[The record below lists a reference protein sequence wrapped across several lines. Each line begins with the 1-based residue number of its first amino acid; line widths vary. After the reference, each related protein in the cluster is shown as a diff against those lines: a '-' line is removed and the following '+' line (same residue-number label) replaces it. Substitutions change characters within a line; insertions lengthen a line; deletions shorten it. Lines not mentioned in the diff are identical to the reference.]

1 MAAVT
6 PATVAQKCSRAQLG
20 PSLQAATTDRPPV
33 NIIILDDYQ
42 DAVRKLKCASTME
55 ALNAK
60 VFTNTVKGI
69 GQLSVRLR
77 DAEVLVPIRERTQFP
92 KQLLEKLPKLKLI
105 SQTGKAGSHIDIE
118 TCTKLG
124 IAVAEGVGSPTAPA
138 ELTWALIMAAMRR
151 LPQYIGNLKHGAWQQ
166 SGLKAASMPANF
178 GLGMVLEGK
187 TLGIWGY
194 GKIGQ
199 LVARYGKAFGMQITV
214 WGSESARERAANDG
228 HTTAP
233 SCEAFFETC
242 DVLSLHLRLHD
253 STRGVVKLDALSR
266 MKPTALLVNTSRA
279 ELIEEGALVSALN
292 RGRPGM
298 AAVDVFESEPIL
310 QGHPLLRLENA
321 VCTPHIGYVE
331 QDSYELY
338 FKAAFDNVV
347 NFIAGTPTNLLNPE
361 ALRVLR

>member
-1 MAAVT
+1 MHNRAE
-6 PATVAQKCSRAQLG
+6 PARAHRNH
-20 PSLQAATTDRPPV
+20 PHAV

-42 DAVRKLKCASTME
+42 DAVRKLKCASVME
-55 ALNAK
+55 QLNAK

-105 SQTGKAGSHIDIE
+105 SQTGKVGSHIDIE
-118 TCTKLG
+118 TCTRMG
-124 IAVAEGVGSPTAPA
+124 IAVAEGVGSPVAPA

-178 GLGMVLEGK
+178 GLGLVLHGK

-199 LVARYGKAFGMQITV
+199 IVAGYGKAFGMHVTV
-214 WGSESARERAANDG
+214 WGSEAARTRAESDG
-228 HTTAP
+228 LVAAP
-233 SCEAFFETC
+233 SCEAFFEAC
-242 DVLSLHLRLHD
+242 DVLTLHLRLHD
-253 STRGVVKLDALSR
+253 ATRGVVKLEALSR

-331 QDSYELY
+331 LDSYELY
-338 FKAAFDNVV
+338 FQAAFENVV
-347 NFIAGTPTNLLNPE
+347 NYIAGAPTNILNPE

>member
-1 MAAVT
+1 
-6 PATVAQKCSRAQLG
+6 
-20 PSLQAATTDRPPV
+20 V

-42 DAVRKLKCASTME
+42 DAVRKLRCASVME
-55 ALNAK
+55 PLNAK

-77 DAEVLVPIRERTQFP
+77 DADVLVLIRERTHFP

-105 SQTGKAGSHIDIE
+105 SQTGRVGPHIDVE
-118 TCTKLG
+118 TCTRMG
-124 IAVAEGVGSPTAPA
+124 IAVAEGVGSPVAPA

-166 SGLKAASMPANF
+166 SGLKSASMPPNF
-178 GLGMVLEGK
+178 GLGAVLRGR

-199 LVARYGKAFGMQITV
+199 LVAGYGRAFGMQVMV
-214 WGSESARERAANDG
+214 WGSTSARSRAEHDG
-228 HTTAP
+228 LAVAQD
-233 SCEAFFETC
+233 CESFFEQC

-253 STRGVVKLDALSR
+253 STRGIVKFDELSR
-266 MKPTALLVNTSRA
+266 MKPTALIVNTSRA

-338 FKAAFDNVV
+338 FSAAFDNVLR
-347 NFIAGTPTNLLNPE
+347 FIAGDPANIVNPE

>member
-1 MAAVT
+1 
-6 PATVAQKCSRAQLG
+6 
-20 PSLQAATTDRPPV
+20 V

-42 DAVRKLKCASTME
+42 DAVRKLACASKLE
-55 ALNAK
+55 HLQAK

-77 DAEVLVPIRERTQFP
+77 DVDVLVLIRERTQFP
-92 KQLLEKLPKLKLI
+92 RQLLEKLPKLKLI
-105 SQTGKAGSHIDIE
+105 SQTGRVGPHIDVDA
-118 TCTKLG
+118 CTRLG
-124 IAVAEGVGSPTAPA
+124 IAVAEGVGSPVAPA

-166 SGLKAASMPANF
+166 SGLRAASMPANF
-178 GLGMVLEGK
+178 GLGMQLQGK

-199 LVARYGKAFGMQITV
+199 RVAQYGKAFGMKTLV
-214 WGSESARERAANDG
+214 WGSESARSQALLDG
-228 HTTAP
+228 HEVSP
-233 SCEAFFETC
+233 SCAEFFADC
-242 DVLSLHLRLHD
+242 DVLSLHLRLTD
-253 STRGVVKLDALSR
+253 DTRGVVKPEHLSL

-279 ELIEEGALVSALN
+279 ELITEGALVSALN

-338 FKAAFDNVV
+338 FNAAFDNVV
-347 NFIAGTPTNLLNPE
+347 NFVNGQPSNIVNPE
-361 ALRVLR
+361 ALKVIRG

>member
-1 MAAVT
+1 M
-6 PATVAQKCSRAQLG
+6 
-20 PSLQAATTDRPPV
+20 

-42 DAVRKLKCASTME
+42 DAVRKLRCAGLLE
-55 ALNAK
+55 HLNAK

-77 DAEVLVPIRERTQFP
+77 DAEVLVLIRERTHLP
-92 KQLLEKLPKLKLI
+92 RQLLEKLPKLKLI
-105 SQTGKAGSHIDIE
+105 AQTGRIGSHIDIE
-118 TCTKLG
+118 ACTRMG
-124 IAVAEGVGSPTAPA
+124 IAVAEGAGSPVAPA

-166 SGLKAASMPANF
+166 SGLKAASMPPNF
-178 GLGMVLEGK
+178 GLGGVLKGR

-199 LVARYGKAFGMQITV
+199 LIAGYARAFGMHVTV
-214 WGSESARERAANDG
+214 WGSEGARERAVADG
-228 HTTAP
+228 LVAAP
-233 SCEAFFETC
+233 SCETFFEAC
-242 DVLSLHLRLHD
+242 DVLTLHLRLTD
-253 STRGVVKLDALSR
+253 STRGIVRHEALAR

-331 QDSYELY
+331 LDSYEMY
-338 FKAAFDNVV
+338 FKAAFDNVIA
-347 NFIAGTPTNLLNPE
+347 FISGQPTNIVNPE